1 MGRVFK
7 LGDGVSTDAII
18 PGRYNVT
25 TDLAALGKACLIEAR
40 PDFASSVKAGDV
52 IVAGR
57 NFGCGSS
64 REHAPL
70 AIKATGVQAVV
81 ARSFARIFYRNAV
94 NIGLPI
100 VQCDAL
106 YDAVAEGDAI
116 EVDVKSGTI
125 EAGGARF
132 QGEQPSAVALKI
144 MQAGSLVDLI
154 KTQGWRAIE
163 ESERQSGRSL
173 RAMPESL
180 SPAEDAPDSLE
191 GGQPAIAR
199 VPEGLS
205 EAVEFRDPH
214 QGERNSA
221 PRNAAIRTESKSSRS
236 KEG

>member
-40 PDFASSVKAGDV
+40 PDFAASVRPGDV

-70 AIKATGVQAVV
+70 AIQASGVAAVV

-94 NIGLPI
+94 NIGLPVI
-100 VQCDAL
+100 QCDAIF
-106 YDAVAEGDAI
+106 DVVADGEAI
-116 EVDVKSGTI
+116 ELDVNSGTI
-125 EAGGARF
+125 TAGGATY
-132 QGEQPSAVALKI
+132 QGEPPAAVALKI

-154 KTQGWRAIE
+154 KRRGWAAIE
-163 ESERQSGRSL
+163 E
-173 RAMPESL
+173 
-180 SPAEDAPDSLE
+180 
-191 GGQPAIAR
+191 
-199 VPEGLS
+199 V
-205 EAVEFRDPH
+205 
-214 QGERNSA
+214 
-221 PRNAAIRTESKSSRS
+221 
-236 KEG
+236 